1 LLIINVKYNIHYV
14 IINILYVKK
23 ILHLA

>member
-1 LLIINVKYNIHYV
+1 VLIINVKYNIHYV

-23 ILHLA
+23 ILHLE